1 MRHRFIFLPL
11 LLMAAGVSAQEVGS
25 RLSEDQIR
33 DLFRKVA
40 DADLK
45 NDKVQHDY
53 TYTER
58 EETHVLDGNGQVKS
72 TEIKTYEVMDLY
84 GSEVRRLVA
93 KDDKQLSS
101 EEAAKEEARIQK
113 IVVRRGGEGEKERE
127 KREERSDKKREED
140 RQFVR
145 EVADAY
151 NFQLVSNESM
161 DGRETYVIDGE
172 PRPGYRPHLKEA
184 AILHKFRF
192 RAWIDKDEAEWRKL
206 DIQCIDTVSFGLFL
220 ARLHKG
226 SRVRL
231 DQVRINN
238 EVWLPQHLAVKVDA
252 RVALLK
258 EFNLEFDT
266 TYRDYKKFR
275 TETKIVP
282 VGEVQEQH

>member
-113 IVVRRGGEGEKERE
+113 IVVRRGGEGEQERE